1 MARKSMNQ
9 TKNVRRRPMAEEAV
23 EEGNFSIQSSRK
35 NAREYGDIL
44 KEFITSPAVK
54 YVAGGIAA
62 AVLARI
68 ANNISDRYPELSHFL
83 KENLDTVEGKLGE
96 IRSSMGESTRH

>member
-1 MARKSMNQ
+1 MWR
-9 TKNVRRRPMAEEAV
+9 
-23 EEGNFSIQSSRK
+23 
-35 NAREYGDIL
+35 
-44 KEFITSPAVK
+44 
-54 YVAGGIAA
+54 GGIAA

-96 IRSSMGESTRH
+96 FRSSMGESTRH